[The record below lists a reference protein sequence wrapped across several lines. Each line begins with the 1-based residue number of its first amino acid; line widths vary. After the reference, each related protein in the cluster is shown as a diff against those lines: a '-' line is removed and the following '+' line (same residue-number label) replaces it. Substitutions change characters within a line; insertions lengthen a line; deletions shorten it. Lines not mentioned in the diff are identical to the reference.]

1 MVKTYDLIA
10 FDWDGTLWDSTAA
23 ITRAIQ
29 SAVFD
34 VTGETP
40 SQERAS
46 YVIGLGLKHALEHV
60 APQLRAEQHPALGER
75 YRHHFARE
83 MFKVQLFDGVLGLLD
98 ALRVR
103 GHTLVVATGKSRSGL
118 NEALQ
123 AVELRGKFHGSR
135 TADETRGKPD
145 PTMLHEL
152 MAEFDVP
159 PERTLMIGDTSHDL
173 RMAANAGCH
182 GLGVSYGAHSP
193 DLLHAEPAR
202 AVVHSVS
209 ELHAWLVQHG

>member
-1 MVKTYDLIA
+1 MGNTYDLIA

-29 SAVFD
+29 AAVFD

-40 SQERAS
+40 SHERAS

-60 APQLRAEQHPALGER
+60 APQLRPEQYPALGDR

-83 MFKVQLFDGVLGLLD
+83 MFKVQLFDGVLDMLD
-98 ALRVR
+98 ALRAR

-118 NEALQ
+118 NEALE

-145 PTMLHEL
+145 PTMLYEL
-152 MAEFDVP
+152 MEEFGVP

-173 RMAANAGCH
+173 RMAANASCA
-182 GLGVSYGAHSP
+182 GLGVSYGAHSKE
-193 DLLHAEPAR
+193 LLSVESAR

-209 ELHAWLVQHG
+209 ELRDWLLQHG

>member
-1 MVKTYDLIA
+1 MVKSFDLIA

-46 YVIGLGLKHALEHV
+46 YVIGLGLKHALAHV
-60 APQLRAEQHPALGER
+60 APDLREDQYPALGER

-83 MFKVQLFDGVLGLLD
+83 MFKVQLFDGVLDLLD
-98 ALRVR
+98 ALRSR

-173 RMAANAGCH
+173 RMAANAGCA

-193 DLLHAEPAR
+193 DLLCAEPAR

-209 ELHAWLVQHG
+209 ELHEWLVQYG